1 MENSQLQ
8 PAPCS
13 ISEKKE
19 KIIQNKTIVINFK
32 DKPYPLEIALSEANI
47 IFSIQEKYN
56 LYRYENVISFQ
67 AFKDLHK
74 YFRLFDNLS
83 EIYNDLIKSNIAIK
97 SEEINQGKLTLF
109 VNVNINK
116 NNHEINIIL
125 NKREL
130 DKYKDI
136 DIIISNYKEM
146 KKELDEL
153 KQKYSINS
161 NLFKESKWLNNNKQY
176 LDLIKE
182 GIRHQLNK
190 GIANTN
196 LLYRCSKDGD
206 DCSIFHS
213 KCDGVSNTLVIGES
227 ESNKLFGGFTS
238 QSWDQNHET
247 KYDDNAFL
255 FQLNKME
262 IHYVIKGKGGI
273 TCQND
278 FGPTFGNWNRFNLC
292 FQDRGKSLEGK
303 KREDGYDENT
313 NSFEN
318 ISKQN
323 YIYEGNYTFKL
334 KDFEVFQLY
343 LN

>member
-19 KIIQNKTIVINFK
+19 KIIQNKTTIINFK
-32 DKPYPLEIALSEANI
+32 DKPYPLEIALTEANI

-74 YFRLFDNLS
+74 YFRLFDNLG

-97 SEEINQGKLTLF
+97 NEEINQGKLTLLI
-109 VNVNINK
+109 NVNINK

-130 DKYKDI
+130 DKYKDM
-136 DIIISNYKEM
+136 DIILSNYKEM

-161 NLFKESKWLNNNKQY
+161 NLFKESKWLNNNNQY

-190 GIANTN
+190 NIVSTN
-196 LLYRCSKDGD
+196 LIYRCSKDGD
-206 DCSIFHS
+206 DSSIFHS
-213 KCDGVSNTLVIGES
+213 KCDGISNTLVIGES
-227 ESNKLFGGFTS
+227 ESNKIFGGFTS
-238 QSWDQNHET
+238 QSWSKKDET
-247 KYDDNAFL
+247 KLDNNAFL

-262 IHYVIKGKGGI
+262 INYVIKGKGGI
-273 TCQND
+273 FCKKSC
-278 FGPTFGNWNRFNLC
+278 GPTFGNQQFFNIC
-292 FQDRGKSLEGK
+292 FQDGGKSLQGSN
-303 KREDGYDENT
+303 REDIYDED
-313 NSFEN
+313 SCFEN
-318 ISKQN
+318 ISKQKYN
-323 YIYEGNYTFKL
+323 YEGNQTFKL

-343 LN
+343 FN

>member
-1 MENSQLQ
+1 MEYSKLT

-13 ISEKKE
+13 ISKKNE
-19 KIIQNKTIVINFK
+19 KIIQNKTIIINFK
-32 DKPYPLEIALSEANI
+32 NKPFPLEISLSESNI

-67 AFKDLHK
+67 AFKDLNK
-74 YFRLFDNLS
+74 YFRFFDNLS
-83 EIYNDLIKSNIAIK
+83 EIYNDLIKSNIGIK
-97 SEEINQGKLTLF
+97 SEEINQGKLTLLI
-109 VNVNINK
+109 NVNINK
-116 NNHEINIIL
+116 NNYEINIIL

-136 DIIISNYKEM
+136 DIIMSNYIEM

-161 NLFKESKWLNNNKQY
+161 NLFKESKWLNNNNQY
-176 LDLIKE
+176 LNLIKE

-190 GIANTN
+190 EIVGTN
-196 LLYRCSKDGD
+196 LIYRCSKDGD

-213 KCDGVSNTLVIGES
+213 KCDGISNTLVIGES
-227 ESNKLFGGFTS
+227 ESNKIFGGFTS
-238 QSWDQNHET
+238 QSWDQNEQT

-262 IHYVIKGKGGI
+262 IHYAIRGKGGI
-273 TCQND
+273 YCRKD
-278 FGPTFGNWNRFNLC
+278 FGPTFGNDHQFNLC
-292 FQDRGKSLEGK
+292 FQDSIEGSN
-303 KREDGYDENT
+303 REDAYDEKT

-318 ISKQN
+318 NSKKN
-323 YIYEGNYTFKL
+323 YIYEGNRIFKL

-343 LN
+343 FN

>member
-19 KIIQNKTIVINFK
+19 KIIQNKTTIINFK
-32 DKPYPLEIALSEANI
+32 DKPYPLEIALTEANI

-74 YFRLFDNLS
+74 YFRLFDNLG

-97 SEEINQGKLTLF
+97 NEEINQGKLTLF
-109 VNVNINK
+109 INVNINK

-130 DKYKDI
+130 DKYKDM
-136 DIIISNYKEM
+136 DIILSNYKEM

-153 KQKYSINS
+153 KQKYSINA
-161 NLFKESKWLNNNKQY
+161 NLFKESKWLNNNNQY

-190 GIANTN
+190 NIVSTN
-196 LLYRCSKDGD
+196 LIYRCSKDGD
-206 DCSIFHS
+206 DSSIFHS
-213 KCDGVSNTLVIGES
+213 KCDGISNTLVIGES
-227 ESNKLFGGFTS
+227 ESNKIFGGFTS
-238 QSWDQNHET
+238 QSWSIKYET
-247 KYDDNAFL
+247 KLDNNAFL

-262 IHYVIKGKGGI
+262 INYVIKGKGGI
-273 TCQND
+273 FCKESY
-278 FGPTFGNWNRFNLC
+278 GPTFGNHQFFNIC
-292 FQDRGKSLEGK
+292 FQDGGKSLQGSN
-303 KREDGYDENT
+303 REDGYNEN
-313 NSFEN
+313 SCFEN
-318 ISKQN
+318 ISKQKYN
-323 YIYEGNYTFKL
+323 YEGNRIFKL

-343 LN
+343 FN